1 MKKIITLL
9 LGMLGFTLG
18 SSTVLAMESETSD
31 PRPSGVIFV
40 EHFRA
45 MMIVGIVF
53 IIVVGI
59 ICWKIFKKRQ

>member
-9 LGMLGFTLG
+9 LGMLVFTLG
-18 SSTVLAMESETSD
+18 SSTVLAMESENSD

-53 IIVVGI
+53 VIVVGV

>member
-9 LGMLGFTLG
+9 LGMLVLTLG
-18 SSTVLAMESETSD
+18 SSSVLAMEIENSD

-45 MMIVGIVF
+45 MMIVGTVF
-53 IIVVGI
+53 VIIVGI
-59 ICWKIFKKRQ
+59 ICWKIFKKRH

>member
-9 LGMLGFTLG
+9 LGMLVFTLG
-18 SSTVLAMESETSD
+18 SSTVLAMENEISD
-31 PRPSGVIFV
+31 PRPSGVFFV

-53 IIVVGI
+53 VMIVGV
-59 ICWKIFKKRQ
+59 ICWKIFKKRR